1 MVPISRQFEDSPLPM
16 QSGEQ
21 DQRSGWDAAHGRYT
35 CVDATAIDTPRATFE
50 QKKAHNFRD
59 MRNILLGVRKQE
71 KDVYYVPRNGI
82 SYQKST

>member
-1 MVPISRQFEDSPLPM
+1 M

-35 CVDATAIDTPRATFE
+35 CVDTVAIDVLRATFE
-50 QKKAHNFRD
+50 QKKAHSFRD
-59 MRNILLGVRKQE
+59 VRIILRRVRKQE

-82 SYQKST
+82 SYQRST